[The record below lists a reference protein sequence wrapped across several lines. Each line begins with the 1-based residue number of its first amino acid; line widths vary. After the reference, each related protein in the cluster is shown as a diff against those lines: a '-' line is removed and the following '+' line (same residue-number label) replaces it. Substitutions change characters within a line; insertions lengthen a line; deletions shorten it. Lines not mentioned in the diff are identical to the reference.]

1 MSLSVFNQK
10 VISTTTQL
18 VAEQLSVF
26 NAASNGALVLGNG
39 QQIADFV
46 EEVSIG
52 LISGLVSARNPYA
65 PAGTDA
71 HLKVLAQL
79 LKNSVNLSGKVGPFV
94 MTTGML
100 EKISRSA
107 TEVAAAVSAQAAQ
120 GVIQFYLGAAVGALN
135 SAIGGNS
142 AAVYTQPARVNPNA
156 ADGSYVLNLTDFPM
170 AAKAFGDMQGLINT
184 WVMDGATWS
193 NFIGLAVIPNVE
205 QLFNIG
211 NINVMGDGLGRRFLV
226 TDAINDAGVTNSVLG
241 LVPQAAVIT
250 TSGVSMESGTRLGG
264 ENIER
269 IMQGEF
275 DFNLALK
282 GYKLKKTVTDKFTG
296 KVAPQPAD
304 VTKAGNWETY
314 TGDVE
319 GAAYQ
324 FDQYDEN
331 HDENGDPK
339 TTPAANVPKG
349 TKQREKAQT
358 APSISIKET
367 AGVLIKLT
375 GTKATAGSGA

>member
-10 VISTTTQL
+10 VITTTTQL
-18 VAEQLSVF
+18 VQEQLNVF

-46 EEVSIG
+46 EQVSIG
-52 LISGLVSARNPYA
+52 LISGLVTERNPYA

-79 LKNSVNLSGKVGPFV
+79 LQNSVNLSGKVGPFV
-94 MTTGML
+94 ITSGMMA
-100 EKISRSA
+100 KINRSA
-107 TEVAAAVSAQAAQ
+107 AEVAAAISAQAAQ
-120 GVIQFYLGAAVGALN
+120 GVIQFYLKAGVGALN

-142 AAVYTQPARVNPNA
+142 AAVYTQPARANGNA
-156 ADGSYVLNLTDFPM
+156 GAGSYVLALQDLPL
-170 AAKAFGDMQGLINT
+170 AAGKFGDAQGTINT

-205 QLFNIG
+205 QLFSIG
-211 NINVMGDGLGRRFLV
+211 NINLMGDGLGRKFLI
-226 TDAINDAGVTNSVLG
+226 TDAINDAGVTNSIIG

-250 TSGVSMESGTRLGG
+250 TSGVTTETGTRLGG

-282 GYKLKKTVTDKFTG
+282 GYKLKKSVTDKFTG
-296 KVAPQPAD
+296 KVSPKVSD
-304 VTKAGNWETY
+304 VVKAGSWETY
-314 TGDVE
+314 TGDVD
-319 GAAYQ
+319 GPAYQ

-331 HDENGDPK
+331 HDANGDPL

-349 TKQREKAQT
+349 TKQREKPQT
-358 APSISIKET
+358 APAISVKET

-375 GTKATAGSGA
+375 PTT